1 MKIGTMEFIVIFLVV
16 FFVLGPERTV
26 LYARKLGKL
35 LRTLKVYIG
44 SITNDLRE
52 TVVEPLQ
59 ELQEPLKDIAAPL
72 EELTQVTQRS
82 VNELNAA
89 TRELQKPIDWSKPT
103 APKATE
109 TKPDETALEFAEL
122 EMAEPELEEVQPESA
137 DDANQA
143 DPAPEAHVDAD
154 IEDAGDDE
162 SSPAENPS
170 PAVEAD
176 APAAALQT

>member
-72 EELTQVTQRS
+72 EELTQVTQKS
-82 VNELNAA
+82 INELNSA
-89 TRELQKPIDWSKPT
+89 TYELRKPIDLSKPA

-109 TKPDETALEFAEL
+109 TKPEEEAALEFAEL
-122 EMAEPELEEVQPESA
+122 EEAEPELEEAVLDTDVTESA
-137 DDANQA
+137 TE
-143 DPAPEAHVDAD
+143 PEAHVDAD
-154 IEDAGDDE
+154 IVDAGDVE
-162 SSPAENPS
+162 SSPAENPV